1 MMMPI
6 LPVANG
12 IMPRPGGGRITGV
25 FVAGQGAAPLAGA
38 GTGLDVLVCPWVAE
52 DGGLYPVGVAAR
64 LVNVTAQT
72 AVDAAGE
79 ELPVMTAVL
88 EGRGHARWHTLT
100 AAGGLVASPDVE
112 AIGLR
117 AMRRE
122 YPAISGAGWL
132 PAGGFTEFRDPTD
145 IPVTIYGADIET
157 GKQVTITANLGGL
170 VSQEQAHTIEHGV
183 IRALRTYGL
192 CTPRTL
198 LDSIA
203 RETAELK
210 QSVELGLRFALPE
223 ILGRTGT
230 GACGNQMTNL
240 AQFYL
245 AREFVDNVAAGKSL
259 DRSLHDARRRT
270 MSQLTGELGITMQ
283 RDFRALQGLKK
294 GMSHDDTRLRVET
307 GKRVIGRFPADPWN

>member
-1 MMMPI
+1 MMPI

-25 FVAGQGAAPLAGA
+25 FLLEQGGEPLVRA
-38 GTGLDVLVCPWVAE
+38 GTGRDVLVCPWVAE

-64 LVNVTAQT
+64 IMNTGSHT
-72 AVDAAGE
+72 AVDAAGR
-79 ELPVMTAVL
+79 ELPVLTATL
-88 EGRGHARWHTLT
+88 EGRGHARWHTLR

-112 AIGLR
+112 AVDLR

-157 GKQVTITANLGGL
+157 GKEVSISANLGGL

-183 IRALRTYGL
+183 IRALRAYGL

-198 LDSIA
+198 LDSLV

-210 QSVELGLRFALPE
+210 QSVEFGLRFALPE
-223 ILGRTGT
+223 IIGRTGT

-245 AREFVDNVAAGKSL
+245 AKEFIDNVAAGKSIG
-259 DRSLHDARRRT
+259 RSLSDARRRT
-270 MSQLTGELGITMQ
+270 MSQLAGELGITMQ
-283 RDFRALQGLKK
+283 RDLRVLQGLKK
-294 GMSHDDTRLRVET
+294 GMSHDDTPLRVEA
-307 GKRVIGRFPADPWN
+307 GKRVIGRFPVDPWG